1 MYILQRLNKDHE
13 NITKLV
19 SQIQYRTKKN
29 NDGQH
34 KFNTCTV
41 AVSRVMFFLLDIC
54 LPMFCFTPFSSI
66 ITVGRIAWKKP
77 STNPSLLWNG
87 KRECTFTSH
96 EEQKNLFGQSWHLIS
111 VFSSEHIWQWSGEGR
126 LSRLRRA
133 SSSFLLLSQLDD
145 KFTFLVFQFLDGLFV
160 EPRNSLILA
169 KAASRLSVEQYS
181 YLC

>member
-1 MYILQRLNKDHE
+1 MYSSCLQSDVLPFTYLLTYVLLYSIFINYHSWKDSLKETINK
-13 NITKLV
+13 
-19 SQIQYRTKKN
+19 
-29 NDGQH
+29 
-34 KFNTCTV
+34 
-41 AVSRVMFFLLDIC
+41 
-54 LPMFCFTPFSSI
+54 P
-66 ITVGRIAWKKP
+66 
-77 STNPSLLWNG
+77 
-87 KRECTFTSH
+87 
-96 EEQKNLFGQSWHLIS
+96 IS
-111 VFSSEHIWQWSGEGR
+111 VMKWQEGMHIYITRRAEKFIWAVMTSYKCFLFRKHIWQWSGEGR